1 MKSFPKPNSQ
11 PHIFNY
17 LNKTKHQIVFQ
28 KENLTLTRISQ
39 NKEGRL
45 FRETSLSYYIGILN
59 LVLEQD
65 LDFLYGRPERL
76 TSLNLV
82 FDRLTSMQDR
92 RMVFLSY
99 DLSNMGKRGV
109 RIFFRQI
116 HRDLTGLHE
125 LTFTGISLENRL
137 IKVEIL
143 ANDLLNH
150 LYGDLFLLQ
159 PNRLANHTFRQRQID
174 LTIIDNR
181 ISH

>member
-1 MKSFPKPNSQ
+1 MISLTIIIFILRLQVYAYFTSYPNYPTLKEYLLKSFPKQNLQ
-11 PHIFNY
+11 LHIFNY

-28 KENLTLTRISQ
+28 KENLTLIRIFQ

-109 RIFFRQI
+109 RIFLRQI
-116 HRDLTGLHE
+116 HRDLTGLHD
-125 LTFTGISLENRL
+125 LTFTELVWITDCSKLKYLQTIS
-137 IKVEIL
+137 
-143 ANDLLNH
+143 
-150 LYGDLFLLQ
+150 
-159 PNRLANHTFRQRQID
+159 
-174 LTIIDNR
+174 
-181 ISH
+181 

>member
-1 MKSFPKPNSQ
+1 MKSFPKQNLQ
-11 PHIFNY
+11 LHIFNY

-28 KENLTLTRISQ
+28 KENLTLIRIFQ

-45 FRETSLSYYIGILN
+45 FKETSLSYYIGILN

-99 DLSNMGKRGV
+99 DLSNMGKEESV
-109 RIFFRQI
+109 YFFAKYI
-116 HRDLTGLHE
+116 V
-125 LTFTGISLENRL
+125 I
-137 IKVEIL
+137 
-143 ANDLLNH
+143 
-150 LYGDLFLLQ
+150 
-159 PNRLANHTFRQRQID
+159 
-174 LTIIDNR
+174 
-181 ISH
+181 

>member
-28 KENLTLTRISQ
+28 KENLTLIQIFQ

-116 HRDLTGLHE
+116 HRDLTRSEERRVGKECRSRWSPYH
-125 LTFTGISLENRL
+125 
-137 IKVEIL
+137 
-143 ANDLLNH
+143 
-150 LYGDLFLLQ
+150 
-159 PNRLANHTFRQRQID
+159 
-174 LTIIDNR
+174 
-181 ISH
+181 